1 MYIDVDNQEKFSIND
16 LDIEDLEAITE
27 IISEAIRLN
36 QSANKKA
43 DKDIIKY
50 AVKLRNIITKEL
62 RYVH

>member
-36 QSANKKA
+36 QSANQKA